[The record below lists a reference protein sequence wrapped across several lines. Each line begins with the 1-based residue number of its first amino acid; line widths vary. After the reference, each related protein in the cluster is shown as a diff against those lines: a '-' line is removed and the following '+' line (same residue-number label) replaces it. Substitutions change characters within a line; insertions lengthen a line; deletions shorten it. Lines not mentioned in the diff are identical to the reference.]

1 MRFVM
6 RASAPGEVL
15 DLLGVIG
22 ILITLTVSP
31 VLERDARA
39 DAPPANVR
47 KQASELFAR
56 GEALFRIGDYA
67 RAAQLFEEANAVAPH
82 PDILWN
88 AARSYERA
96 GSFAAAANAYADYL
110 ARSPETAPDRRDAVL
125 ALERLTRKVG
135 RVDVHAPP
143 GAIIVVDER
152 PSKATTYLAPGSHVV
167 TATLDARTESYPVNV
182 EPAEIRSLSVL
193 APPAPDPA
201 PTPAPP
207 PPSSDVSERPASRG
221 LSPWFFAGGAV
232 LTAAAA
238 GVGVAF
244 AVDTQRA
251 RSDFDANPSQTG
263 FDAGRDKQL
272 RTNVTFA
279 VAGGLALLTAV
290 TGIWLVDWSSP
301 RTVAGVTVRPDLGGV
316 SGTF

>member
-1 MRFVM
+1 MRSVT
-6 RASAPGEVL
+6 RASVAGHAL
-15 DLLGVIG
+15 VISG
-22 ILITLTVSP
+22 AVATLTFAP

-39 DAPPANVR
+39 EPPSASVR
-47 KQASELFAR
+47 KRASELFAR

-67 RAAQLFEEANAVAPH
+67 RAAQLFEEANTVAPH

-110 ARSPETAPDRRDAVL
+110 AQSPETAPDRRDAVL

-143 GAIIVVDER
+143 GTTIVVDER

-182 EPAEIRSLSVL
+182 EPSEIRSLSVL
-193 APPAPDPA
+193 APPALAPST
-201 PTPAPP
+201 PTPTPP
-207 PPSSDVSERPASRG
+207 PPAPSAASERPTSRG

-244 AVDTQRA
+244 AVDTQKA
-251 RSDFDANPSQTG
+251 RSDFDAAPSQAG

-290 TGIWLVDWSSP
+290 TGIWLVDWSGP
-301 RTVAGVTVRPDLGGV
+301 RTVAGLTVRPSLGGV